1 MSLLDAMI
9 DRRDVHIQTHAT
21 AESEAG
27 LGLHQLAGDQSADDK
42 AFKEVMEFADAKE
55 AAHMA
60 RMKVEDAIDE
70 EGKDYMELLPKLE
83 ALEPWVCESEQED
96 DFEEEEMPIESM
108 NDLKVSM
115 VLKSGVTQDISA
127 ALNAL

>member
-1 MSLLDAMI
+1 
-9 DRRDVHIQTHAT
+9 
-21 AESEAG
+21 
-27 LGLHQLAGDQSADDK
+27 
-42 AFKEVMEFADAKE
+42 MEFADAKE

-70 EGKDYMELLPKLE
+70 EGKDYMQLLPKLE
-83 ALEPWVCESEQED
+83 ALEPWVCESEQEEDEED